1 MSQDRTFPLVTLE
14 GVTKRFGPVIANRA
28 VSLSVARGEVLALVG
43 ENGAGKSTLVN
54 MLSGLVVPD
63 EGCILIDGKP
73 VDLSSPAASAA
84 AGIGVVHQHFMLVPT
99 LSALDNVALAMP
111 DLGFGRFDRAALAGR
126 MGEVA
131 QRLGFRIETQARVD
145 GLDVAAQQRIEIV
158 KALMHEV
165 RLLILDEPTAVLGPE
180 DKENLFASI
189 RRLRASGVTVVLI
202 THKLEDIFAVADRA
216 AILRGGALVAD
227 MPVAE
232 LTPAAIVS
240 HMVGAADPESVAAI
254 AGDTAS
260 MQVEPDRADTTANE
274 KICTLH
280 SVALRRPNGSL
291 AVSGLQFDLH
301 AGEIVAVAG
310 VDGNGQSELIRML
323 AGMEQPA
330 EGHVECL
337 GLSSQTGSW
346 NAARL
351 HSAGVAHIPEDR
363 RRSGIVAAMSLAR
376 NYLLRHLNE
385 PRFWRCGLLRRR
397 ALDAVVKARIAQY
410 QVRCTGPS
418 DLIEQL
424 SGGNQQKLVLA
435 RELDGAP
442 RVILAA
448 HPSRGL
454 DIKTIQFVHR
464 LLEES
469 RAAGRTV
476 LLLSS
481 DLDEIMQLADRVV
494 VFAAGRAF
502 GPVRASDVTRAR
514 LGAWIAGHAEVSA

>member
-1 MSQDRTFPLVTLE
+1 MSQDQTLPLVALE
-14 GVTKRFGPVIANRA
+14 GVTKRFGPVIANRS

-43 ENGAGKSTLVN
+43 ENGAGKTTLVN
-54 MLSGLVVPD
+54 MLSGLVTPD
-63 EGCILIDGKP
+63 EGRILIDGEL
-73 VDLSSPAASAA
+73 VDISSPAASAA

-99 LSALDNVALAMP
+99 LSALDNVALAIP
-111 DLGFGRFDRAALAGR
+111 DLGYGRFDRAALAGR
-126 MGEVA
+126 MTEVA
-131 QRLGFRIETQARVD
+131 ERLGFRIENGSRID
-145 GLDVAAQQRIEIV
+145 GLDVAAQQRVEIV

-189 RRLRASGVTVVLI
+189 RRLRASGVAVVLI

-227 MPVAE
+227 MPVSE

-240 HMVGAADPESVAAI
+240 HMVGMSDSEGAAVI
-254 AGDTAS
+254 AGSTAGGA
-260 MQVEPDRADTTANE
+260 EPNGRDTTANDV
-274 KICTLH
+274 ICTLRD
-280 SVALRRPNGSL
+280 VALKRPNGSL
-291 AVSGLQFDLH
+291 AVAGLGLNLH

-337 GLSSQTGSW
+337 GIGSRNRNW

-363 RRSGIVAAMSLAR
+363 RRSGIVGAMSLAR
-376 NYLLRHLNE
+376 NYLLRHATE
-385 PRFWRCGLLRRR
+385 PRFWRAGLLKRR
-397 ALDAVVKARIAQY
+397 ALDALVKTRIAEY
-410 QVRCTGPS
+410 EVRCNGPS
-418 DLIEQL
+418 ERIEQL

-442 RVILAA
+442 RLILAA

-454 DIKTIQFVHR
+454 DIKTIRFVHR
-464 LLEES
+464 LLDES
-469 RAAGRTV
+469 RSAGRTIV
-476 LLLSS
+476 LLSS
-481 DLDEIMQLADRVV
+481 DLDEILQLADRIV
-494 VFAAGRAF
+494 VFAAGRTF
-502 GPVRASDVTRAR
+502 GPVRTAEVTRTR
-514 LGAWIAGHAEVSA
+514 LGAWIAGHQEASA